1 MLWIMHISHVKG
13 RYSQENEICHRTVTT
28 IQITRWCPHPTLV
41 GGCVWHVHKF
51 DKKIILKGPQQH
63 WKAQRYWIAVGHSV
77 CPTILYGLPTKKIWH
92 ISFRIEE
99 VPSPYPN
106 HRKKKYRMHVPNTN
120 PHTNRR
126 NVKINL
132 SAARC
137 AKCPGCEAFRESFNA
152 WKTGPIY
159 WWRLVTV

>member
-1 MLWIMHISHVKG
+1 MSKQFISQHIKLTIYDDTKPGPPSCMLWIMHISHVKG

-77 CPTILYGLPTKKIWH
+77 CPTILYGLPTKKNMAYIVSHWGSS
-92 ISFRIEE
+92 IALSE
-99 VPSPYPN
+99 SQ
-106 HRKKKYRMHVPNTN
+106 KKE
-120 PHTNRR
+120 
-126 NVKINL
+126 I
-132 SAARC
+132 
-137 AKCPGCEAFRESFNA
+137 
-152 WKTGPIY
+152 
-159 WWRLVTV
+159 